1 VLGNTVLDRVIV
13 LVGVTVVV
21 AVGPKVESLVNMK
34 LIRFITE
41 QIVLGNDYLN
51 YGRGKCFGKG
61 MGTGG
66 GGAPNTT
73 EIEQYEVTQI

>member
-1 VLGNTVLDRVIV
+1 
-13 LVGVTVVV
+13 
-21 AVGPKVESLVNMK
+21 MK